1 MTPGKSWL
9 QSFQVTHLYS
19 LSFRRKGHN
28 RRKSSTRS
36 LHQKLVISKN
46 NVKKATKVDMDDRA
60 KMLQYFSKANDDTK
74 TISIHDMFFQS
85 WQVPMLGPRTPT
97 VVTVQAMMNI
107 HSVTKR
113 VATNR
118 KL

>member
-1 MTPGKSWL
+1 
-9 QSFQVTHLYS
+9 
-19 LSFRRKGHN
+19 
-28 RRKSSTRS
+28 
-36 LHQKLVISKN
+36 
-46 NVKKATKVDMDDRA
+46 MDDRA
-60 KMLQYFSKANDDTK
+60 KMLQYFSKPNDDTK